1 MKVLNSY
8 DEFMRLADGM
18 NICSVVCGWKAC
30 PPHLSELRNTGWAFA
45 CRKEGILV
53 YYECHMHMF
62 MNGRNYREAVALHRN
77 GVNEED
83 IRNHLEAYARAGV
96 TYLRDGGD
104 NLGVSART
112 VTIAPEYGIEY
123 RTPIFAIHKNGH
135 YGGIVGRGFD
145 TMKEYHD
152 LIKEAAAAGADFIKI
167 MVSGILDFTRG
178 GALTEESLDR
188 EEIREMVH
196 IAHEEGFAVMAHTNG
211 ADAVRAVI
219 DAGID
224 SIEHGNFMDEECL
237 QALCGSSCIWVP
249 TFVTITNLI
258 GSGRYDDESLTRL
271 KREQGE
277 RIRKGFALGA
287 SIAPGSDAGAFR
299 VPHAQG
305 ILDEYREL
313 YALCADQMTRE
324 EFDRKIERAAEEL
337 KLRFTRK

>member
-1 MKVLNSY
+1 M
-8 DEFMRLADGM
+8 
-18 NICSVVCGWKAC
+18 
-30 PPHLSELRNTGWAFA
+30 
-45 CRKEGILV
+45 
-53 YYECHMHMF
+53 YYECHMHIF
-62 MNGRNYREAVALHRN
+62 MNGRNYREAVALHRD

-96 TYLRDGGD
+96 LYLRDGGD

-112 VTIAPEYGIEY
+112 VHIAPEYGIEY

-145 TMKEYHD
+145 TMKEYHA
-152 LIKEAAAAGADFIKI
+152 LVKEAAAAGADFIKI

-178 GALTEESLDR
+178 GALTEASLDR
-188 EEIREMVH
+188 DEIREMIH

-224 SIEHGNFMDEECL
+224 SIEHGNFMDEDCL
-237 QALCGSSCIWVP
+237 LALSESNCIWVP

-258 GSGRYDDESLTRL
+258 GSGRYDDEFLTRL
-271 KREQGE
+271 KREQGG
-277 RIRKGFALGA
+277 RIRKGFALGVR
-287 SIAPGSDAGAFR
+287 IAPGSDAGAYR

-305 ILDEYREL
+305 IRDEYREL
-313 YALCADQMTRE
+313 HALCADRMTKE
-324 EFDRKIERAAEEL
+324 EFEGEMTRAAEEL
-337 KLRFTRK
+337 RLRFVRK

>member
-1 MKVLNSY
+1 M
-8 DEFMRLADGM
+8 
-18 NICSVVCGWKAC
+18 
-30 PPHLSELRNTGWAFA
+30 
-45 CRKEGILV
+45 

-62 MNGRNYREAVALHRN
+62 MNGRNYREAVALHKN

-83 IRNHLEAYARAGV
+83 IRNHLAAYARAGV
-96 TYLRDGGD
+96 AYLRDGGD

-145 TMKEYHD
+145 TMKEYHA
-152 LIKEAAAAGADFIKI
+152 LVREAASAGADFIKI

-188 EEIREMVH
+188 EEIREMIH

-224 SIEHGNFMDEECL
+224 SIEHGNFMDEDCML
-237 QALCGSSCIWVP
+237 ALRESSCIWVP

-258 GSGRYDDESLTRL
+258 GSGRYDEESLTRL

-277 RIRKGFALGA
+277 RIRKGFALGVK
-287 SIAPGSDAGAFR
+287 IAPGSDAGAYC

-305 ILDEYREL
+305 IQDEYREL
-313 YALCADQMTRE
+313 YALCEGIMTKE
-324 EFDRKIERAAEEL
+324 EFESRITLAAEEL
-337 KLRFTRK
+337 KRRFLRK